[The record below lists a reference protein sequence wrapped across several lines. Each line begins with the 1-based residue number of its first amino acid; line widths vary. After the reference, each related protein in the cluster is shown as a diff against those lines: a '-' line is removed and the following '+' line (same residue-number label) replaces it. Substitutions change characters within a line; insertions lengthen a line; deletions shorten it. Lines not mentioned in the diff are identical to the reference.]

1 MTAKGDKSIL
11 FKAGQRAPAAIQII
25 CDGVDPDG
33 HALLSTVVL
42 DHATGVGSGKMVA
55 GTGKY
60 AEAETNLALQTIYEI
75 GAEKSIYQFKG

>member
-1 MTAKGDKSIL
+1 MATCDKSIL

-25 CDGVDPDG
+25 CDGIDPDG
-33 HALLSTVVL
+33 HASLWTVVL
-42 DHATGVGSGKMVA
+42 DHATGVGSGEMIA

-60 AEAETNLALQTIYEI
+60 AEAEANLAFQRIYEI